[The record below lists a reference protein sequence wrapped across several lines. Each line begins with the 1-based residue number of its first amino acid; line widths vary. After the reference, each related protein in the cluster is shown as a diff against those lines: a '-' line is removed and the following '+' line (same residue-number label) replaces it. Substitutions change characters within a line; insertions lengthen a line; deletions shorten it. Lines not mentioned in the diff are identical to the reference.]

1 MSFELTALFVAAAFL
16 AVAILSARQTRLMVA
31 VLAYA
36 AVVSWIIHREMDLL
50 MMALGIAIALG
61 ALGLG
66 VVISREI
73 LSQDDTVHH
82 TPRKLRANSRAM
94 AETIGS

>member
-1 MSFELTALFVAAAFL
+1 MSFELTALFVAAAVL
-16 AVAILSARQTRLMVA
+16 AAAILFARQTRLMMA

-36 AVVSWIIHREMDLL
+36 AVVNWIIHRDMDLL

-66 VVISREI
+66 VVVSREI
-73 LSQDDTVHH
+73 LSQDDTEHH
-82 TPRKLRANSRAM
+82 TSRKLRANSQTM

>member
-1 MSFELTALFVAAAFL
+1 MNFELTALFAAAAFL

-36 AVVSWIIHREMDLL
+36 AVVSWIIHRDMNLL

-66 VVISREI
+66 VVVSREI
-73 LSQDDTVHH
+73 LSQDDTIRH

-94 AETIGS
+94 VETIGS

>member
-1 MSFELTALFVAAAFL
+1 MNFELTALFAAAAFL
-16 AVAILSARQTRLMVA
+16 AAAILSARQTRLMVA

-36 AVVSWIIHREMDLL
+36 AVVSWIIHRDMNLL
-50 MMALGIAIALG
+50 MTALGIAIGLG

-66 VVISREI
+66 VVVSREI
-73 LSQDDTVHH
+73 LSQDDTVRH
-82 TPRKLRANSRAM
+82 TPRKLSANSQTM